1 MKKKIAAFLAMSV
14 VIVVSVLFL
23 LPTYLFAPPSVIL
36 NPDNGHYYSV
46 VIYSVP
52 SSNNSWTEARNEAET
67 MTYKPDPNGPIY
79 YGHLVTITSQEESMW
94 INTQDEFI
102 NRGGLWIGAYQ
113 TPETDGIGID
123 DKWNIDWNWVTGE
136 GWQFTNWRSGEPS
149 DSDDVEDYGELRSSN
164 GGDWNDNQNVAV
176 LAGYIVEYEIKP
188 AALAPYVEPVWVR
201 DSDMKCKQV
210 WVNEDN
216 KFQFSFIYSYKDNNW
231 VKIYDMSGK
240 EVFSIDMPYD
250 NPNIIVDLPNGMYTV
265 KTFSDQLEPIQTFVI
280 GK

>member
-23 LPTYLFAPPSVIL
+23 LPAYLFAPPSSIL

-46 VIYSVP
+46 VIYSV
-52 SSNNSWTEARNEAET
+52 SSSDNSWTEARNEAET
-67 MTYKPDPNGPIY
+67 MTYRPDSNGPIY
-79 YGHLVTITSQEESMW
+79 YGHLVTITSQEESLW
-94 INTQDEFI
+94 INSKF
-102 NRGGLWIGAYQ
+102 NLGGLWIGAYQ
-113 TPETDGIGID
+113 TPETDGLVID

-136 GWQFTNWRSGEPS
+136 GWQFTNWRPGEPNDSS
-149 DSDDVEDYGELRSSN
+149 DIEDYGELRSSN
-164 GGDWNDNQNVAV
+164 GGDWNDNKNDAL
-176 LAGYIVEYEIKP
+176 LAGYIVEYEKKP
-188 AALAPYVEPVWVR
+188 AAHAPHVEPVWVR
-201 DSDMKCKQV
+201 DSEMKCKQV

-216 KFQFSFIYSYKDNNW
+216 KFQLSFIYPYKDNNW
-231 VKIYDMSGK
+231 VKIYDMNGK

-250 NPNIIVDLPNGMYTV
+250 NPNIIVDLPDGMYTV